1 MAESIGERLH
11 VSTVASDAPETA
23 EEFGL
28 GLEIADFCTAS
39 NLDGGSA
46 YSERGL
52 RLMGLGRRFALECMS
67 ARGSAL
73 WLSERGF
80 LA

>member
-28 GLEIADFCTAS
+28 GLETADFCTAS
-39 NLDGGSA
+39 NLDGGPYA
-46 YSERGL
+46 ERGL

>member
-1 MAESIGERLH
+1 MAESIGERLY

-39 NLDGGSA
+39 YLDGGPYA
-46 YSERGL
+46 ERGL

-80 LA
+80 PA

>member
-1 MAESIGERLH
+1 MAESIGERLY

-39 NLDGGSA
+39 NLDGGPYA
-46 YSERGL
+46 ERGL
-52 RLMGLGRRFALECMS
+52 RLMGLGRRFAL
-67 ARGSAL
+67 
-73 WLSERGF
+73 
-80 LA
+80 